1 MCLRACLGSLDPV
14 VQARASGTYAARV
27 MVGEAD
33 ELALGFNFELFTHTT
48 TFFGQKVILLGLY
61 NGQKLENEP
70 EADVVMYTRSEYHP
84 EPLFIR
90 VLLLRGRMMGAV
102 LIGDT
107 VGAAARRLA
116 FQLESGISTVN
127 SHLSAVSPFNL
138 RLVSKSY
145 FSKRRRRRRANK
157 PFAAMIRPTFVLA
170 RFQIL
175 VRMWNLECGK
185 TQNSHLR
192 TEK

>member
-1 MCLRACLGSLDPV
+1 
-14 VQARASGTYAARV
+14 

-70 EADVVMYTRSEYHP
+70 EADVVMYTRSEYLP

-90 VLLLRGRMMGAV
+90 VLLLRGKMMGAV

-107 VGAAARRLA
+107 VGTRRPPAA
-116 FQLESGISTVN
+116 SPVN
-127 SHLSAVSPFNL
+127 ASLTSPLGSA
-138 RLVSKSY
+138 
-145 FSKRRRRRRANK
+145 
-157 PFAAMIRPTFVLA
+157 
-170 RFQIL
+170 
-175 VRMWNLECGK
+175 
-185 TQNSHLR
+185 
-192 TEK
+192 EKETGL